1 MKKNKLVPRLRF
13 QEFKNSPSWDI
24 KKFDFQ
30 FLPTNTFSRSEM
42 NNNKGIVK
50 NIHYGDILIKYNY
63 ILDNTSLIPFINE
76 DINLNKFT
84 KESYLQNGDIII
96 ADTAEDFSAG
106 KAIEVQNIN
115 CKVLSGQHTFL
126 CRPQTKYAP
135 KFLGYYLNSPLYH
148 NYLTKFLTGTKV
160 YSINKTNI
168 KNTFII
174 YPDNLEEQKK
184 IADCLD
190 SIDELIE
197 AEKRKLV
204 VLKKYKKALMQ
215 KLFPA
220 EDASIPELRF
230 AEFKDSGE
238 WENKKLSEIGKFI
251 RGFSYKGEDTTNDTS
266 KLLIIR
272 SNNIIPMGITDYKN
286 GLQYVQKPCKEEQK
300 LITGD
305 ITICMANGSRDL
317 VGKASFYDGMY
328 SGDITVGA
336 FCGIFRSKLN
346 ITRYLFQTNLYKK
359 KLDIILSGGNGSIA
373 NLRGEDILN
382 LSFYIPN
389 NFQEQKKIADCLSSI
404 DSIIDSQVKRID
416 NLIKHKNA
424 LMQGLFPD
432 MESIEEY
439 E

>member
-1 MKKNKLVPRLRF
+1 MKKNNKLVPRLRF

-174 YPDNLEEQKK
+174 YPDNLEEQQK
-184 IADCLD
+184 IADCLA
-190 SIDELIE
+190 SIDDLIE
-197 AEKRKLV
+197 AEKRKLE

-238 WENKKLSEIGKFI
+238 WENKKLSDIGEIITGKTPNTSDLSLWGGDIQFVTPTDITEKKYQYNTQRNVVRTNNMKILPKNTIMFTSIASIGKMALSVNPCI
-251 RGFSYKGEDTTNDTS
+251 TNQQINS
-266 KLLIIR
+266 
-272 SNNIIPMGITDYKN
+272 IIPTNNYDNEFIYYSI
-286 GLQYVQKPCKEEQK
+286 LQK
-300 LITGD
+300 
-305 ITICMANGSRDL
+305 
-317 VGKASFYDGMY
+317 
-328 SGDITVGA
+328 
-336 FCGIFRSKLN
+336 
-346 ITRYLFQTNLYKK
+346 
-359 KLDIILSGGNGSIA
+359 
-373 NLRGEDILN
+373 
-382 LSFYIPN
+382 SFYIKLLLANTTLPIIN
-389 NFQEQKKIADCLSSI
+389 KTEFSKITISITSNKKEQKKIADCLASI

-416 NLIKHKNA
+416 NLIKHKKA

-432 MESIEEY
+432 MESIEDY

>member
-63 ILDNTSLIPFINE
+63 TLDNTSLIPFINE

-84 KESYLQNGDIII
+84 EESYLQNGDIII

-126 CRPQTKYAP
+126 CRPQIKYAP

-174 YPDNLEEQKK
+174 YPDNLEEQQK
-184 IADCLD
+184 IADCLA
-190 SIDELIE
+190 SIDDLIE
-197 AEKRKLV
+197 AEKRKSEA
-204 VLKKYKKALMQ
+204 LKKYKKALMQ

-220 EDASIPELRF
+220 EDASIPKLRF
-230 AEFKDSGE
+230 PEFSADIDFLNGNLLFEQIS
-238 WENKKLSEIGKFI
+238 NKNHNSDLPILAITQDKGAIPRNEIDYNIIATEKSISTYKVVEIGDFI
-251 RGFSYKGEDTTNDTS
+251 ISLRSFQGGIEYSSYKGICS
-266 KLLIIR
+266 PAYIILR
-272 SNNIIPMGITDYKN
+272 KKNNNIYEPYYKYYFKTDRYIINLNANIEGIRDGKMISYSQFSDIKIPYTTF
-286 GLQYVQKPCKEEQK
+286 EEQ
-300 LITGD
+300 
-305 ITICMANGSRDL
+305 
-317 VGKASFYDGMY
+317 
-328 SGDITVGA
+328 
-336 FCGIFRSKLN
+336 
-346 ITRYLFQTNLYKK
+346 
-359 KLDIILSGGNGSIA
+359 
-373 NLRGEDILN
+373 
-382 LSFYIPN
+382 
-389 NFQEQKKIADCLSSI
+389 QKISDCLASI
-404 DSIIDSQVKRID
+404 DSIIDSQVKKID
-416 NLIKHKNA
+416 NLIKHKKA

>member
-1 MKKNKLVPRLRF
+1 MKKNNKLVPRLRF

-174 YPDNLEEQKK
+174 YPDNLEEQQK
-184 IADCLD
+184 IADCLA

-197 AEKRKLV
+197 AEKRKLE

-238 WENKKLSEIGKFI
+238 WENCNIGNDNIFNVISPPKKIVQSDYMMSGKYPI
-251 RGFSYKGEDTTNDTS
+251 IDQSQEYISGWTNDEEAIIHREYP
-266 KLLIIR
+266 LIIFGDHTCVLKLVKQ
-272 SNNIIPMGITDYKN
+272 SFAQGSDGIKILEVNKKFYEEFIYYYLQNTPINCNEYKRHYSI
-286 GLQYVQKPCKEEQK
+286 LKEF
-300 LITGD
+300 D
-305 ITICMANGSRDL
+305 IKFPD
-317 VGKASFYDGMY
+317 KK
-328 SGDITVGA
+328 SG
-336 FCGIFRSKLN
+336 
-346 ITRYLFQTNLYKK
+346 
-359 KLDIILSGGNGSIA
+359 
-373 NLRGEDILN
+373 
-382 LSFYIPN
+382 
-389 NFQEQKKIADCLSSI
+389 EQKKIADCLSSI

-416 NLIKHKNA
+416 NLIKHKKA

>member
-1 MKKNKLVPRLRF
+1 MKKNKLVPKFRF
-13 QEFKNSPSWDI
+13 PEFKNSPSWNI

-184 IADCLD
+184 IADCLA

-197 AEKRKLV
+197 AEKRKLEA
-204 VLKKYKKALMQ
+204 LKKYKKALMQ

-220 EDASIPELRF
+220 ENASIPELRF
-230 AEFKDSGE
+230 PEFKNSPSWNITNLGKISSVVEEKAGKNKYIPLSVTSGIGLISQTE
-238 WENKKLSEIGKFI
+238 KFGKEIAGN
-251 RGFSYKGEDTTNDTS
+251 SYKNY
-266 KLLIIR
+266 IVIR
-272 SNNIIPMGITDYKN
+272 KYDFAYNKSATKQFPEGFISMLDNYDIAAVPNSIFICFRITDK
-286 GLQYVQKPCKEEQK
+286 QYYPNILNYLFYNNYHGYWLRKYIEVGGRAHGSLNFDTKHLWDIPIVLPSLEEQ
-300 LITGD
+300 
-305 ITICMANGSRDL
+305 
-317 VGKASFYDGMY
+317 
-328 SGDITVGA
+328 
-336 FCGIFRSKLN
+336 
-346 ITRYLFQTNLYKK
+346 Q
-359 KLDIILSGGNGSIA
+359 
-373 NLRGEDILN
+373 
-382 LSFYIPN
+382 
-389 NFQEQKKIADCLSSI
+389 KIADCLDSI
-404 DSIIDSQVKRID
+404 DSIIDSQVKKID
-416 NLIKHKNA
+416 NLIKHKKA

-432 MESIEEY
+432 MESIEDY

>member
-13 QEFKNSPSWDI
+13 HEFKNSPSWDI

-184 IADCLD
+184 IADCLA
-190 SIDELIE
+190 SIDELID
-197 AEKRKLV
+197 AEKRKSEA
-204 VLKKYKKALMQ
+204 LKKYKKALTQ

-230 AEFKDSGE
+230 EEFKDSGE
-238 WENKKLSEIGKFI
+238 WENKKLGKLCNI
-251 RGFSYKGEDTTNDTS
+251 TTGKLDANAMVENGKYRFYTCAREYFYID
-266 KLLIIR
+266 KYAFDMEALLI
-272 SNNIIPMGITDYKN
+272 S
-286 GLQYVQKPCKEEQK
+286 
-300 LITGD
+300 
-305 ITICMANGSRDL
+305 
-317 VGKASFYDGMY
+317 
-328 SGDITVGA
+328 
-336 FCGIFRSKLN
+336 
-346 ITRYLFQTNLYKK
+346 
-359 KLDIILSGGNGSIA
+359 GNGSNVGYIHYFNGKFNA
-373 NLRGEDILN
+373 YQRTYVLYDFISNIHYIRYYLEKNLDKRIKIEKKEGN
-382 LSFYIPN
+382 TPYIVLGTLTEMNIFIPKSIK
-389 NFQEQKKIADCLSSI
+389 EQKKIADCLASI

-416 NLIKHKNA
+416 NLIKHKKA

-432 MESIEEY
+432 MESIEDY